1 MTEGPVLILAGAG
14 TGKTRV
20 IAHRIATLVQTHP
33 DLNPENILAL
43 TFSRKASHEMLER
56 VEGLLGAT
64 ADELGVFTFHG
75 FCHRF
80 IQDHAVELGLPSHFQ
95 LFDRTESWIFFR
107 RLLPDLRLS
116 AYWNVADPTDCIEDF
131 LRFISRAKDELVSP
145 EGFAAHVQKIRDLQE
160 RAKGQE
166 VDRTYRAFQKW
177 MRQQGGLDFGDL
189 IVETLRALQE
199 KPALL
204 ARLQSKYRYIL
215 VDEFQDTN
223 VAQIA
228 LLGLLAGKSGNLCVV
243 GDDDQAIYRFR
254 GASFASFFLMK
265 QMFPRV
271 VTIRLTQNY
280 RSNPQILAAADRLIR
295 HNEPDRYDPEKS
307 LWTEK
312 AQGLPVQAVVCR
324 DELDEAQKVIE
335 TIRFLTEKEPAGSV
349 AVLYRAHHHKDRLAE
364 ALRGAGIPFVVHG
377 GVALFDQEEIK
388 DLVSFLRVL
397 HDPSDSVHL
406 FRILS
411 HPIRGIPAVDLMAIS
426 RSAKERRIPLSEA
439 LRVVSDLPVSSSTKE
454 SVRKLLT
461 ELEGL
466 GPDAART
473 GAGSLV
479 PRVVEETS
487 LRTVFRAGDPLIHL
501 GRFLRFVYRYAQAHP
516 KSTDLDAFLWY
527 LDSYQQAGGDPQDD
541 EEEETVG
548 DQVRLMTIHQA
559 KGLEFD
565 WVILLGMVQ
574 GRFPARGRPEAIPFP
589 VELMK
594 EPLPQGDYHLQEER
608 RLCYVACTRARR
620 GLFFMTQERLYHQPS
635 LFVREMSQGAAPE
648 EFQWRLDSKDQA
660 GFSDRVRR
668 ITDVAQEKTAAL
680 PIPTKF
686 SYTQLETYRYCPMKY
701 QYQYLYQIPVRP
713 TPQMSFGIDL
723 HGCLEHFFRRIMEGQ
738 VPPLEKLLESF
749 RETFALGR
757 YGEPYQEEEY
767 RRLGM
772 ELLTAFYRKN
782 EGNFAP
788 PLFVERS
795 FSLTLGDVGLHGV
808 IDRVDPLPEGGI
820 EIIDYKTGKPKKKAD
835 SGEQLQLQLYALAC
849 REVFQLEP
857 RRTSFYFLR
866 SGEKLSYEQKP
877 EALEKAK
884 TQAMELVQAIR
895 SGDFTP
901 TPSLMKCRF
910 CDFRKLCPASMA

>member
-20 IAHRIATLVQTHP
+20 IAHRIAALVQAHP
-33 DLNPENILAL
+33 NLNPENILAL

-56 VEGLLGAT
+56 VEGLLGAA

-80 IQDHAVELGLPSHFQ
+80 IQDHAAQLGFPSRFQ

-145 EGFAAHVQKIRDLQE
+145 EEFAAHVQKSSDLQE

-166 VDRTYRAFQKW
+166 AGRAYRAFQKR

-265 QMFPRV
+265 KMFPRV
-271 VTIRLTQNY
+271 VTVRLTQNY

-295 HNEPDRYDPEKS
+295 HNEPDRYDPEKR

-324 DELDEAQKVIE
+324 DEPDEAQKVIE
-335 TIRFLTEKEPAGSV
+335 TIRSLKEEPASSV
-349 AVLYRAHHHKDRLAE
+349 AVLYRAHHHKGRLVE

-377 GVALFDQEEIK
+377 GAALFDQEEIK
-388 DLVSFLRVL
+388 DLVSFLQVL

-411 HPIRGIPAVDLMAIS
+411 HPMRGIPAVDLMAIS

-439 LRVVSDLPVSSSTKE
+439 LRFVPDLPVSSSAKE
-454 SVRKLLT
+454 SVRQLLT
-461 ELEGL
+461 EMEGL
-466 GPDAART
+466 GPAAART
-473 GAGSLV
+473 GMESLV
-479 PRVVEETS
+479 SRIAEETS
-487 LRTVFRAGDPLIHL
+487 LRTVFRAGDPRLHL
-501 GRFLRFVYRYAQAHP
+501 GRFLRFVCRAAQTHP
-516 KSTDLDAFLWY
+516 GSHELDAFLWY

-541 EEEETVG
+541 EEEETAG

-635 LFVREMSQGAAPE
+635 LFVREVSQGAAPE
-648 EFQWRLDSKDQA
+648 EFQWRLDSRDPA
-660 GFSDRVRR
+660 GFSDRIRQVAEA
-668 ITDVAQEKTAAL
+668 AQERAAAL
-680 PIPTKF
+680 PIPARF
-686 SYTQLETYRYCPMKY
+686 SYTQMETYRYCPMKY

-723 HGCLEHFFRRIMEGQ
+723 HGCLERFFRSIMEGQ

-749 RETFALGR
+749 RETFAPGR

-772 ELLTAFYRKN
+772 ELLTAFYRRD
-782 EGNFAP
+782 EGHFTP
-788 PLFVERS
+788 PLFVERP

-808 IDRVDPLPEGGI
+808 IDRVDPLPGGGI

-835 SGEQLQLQLYALAC
+835 SGEQLQLTLYALAC
-849 REVFQLEP
+849 REVFHLEP

-866 SGEKLSYEQKP
+866 NGEKLSCEQKP
-877 EALEKAK
+877 ETLEKAK
-884 TQAMELVQAIR
+884 AQVMERVQAIR

-901 TPSLMKCRF
+901 APSPMKCRF